1 MADNARLTFK
11 ELNARTDSLAKELES
26 LGANKDTIIATLLLD
41 GLAMIELA
49 VAAAKLGATL
59 LALNWRLAPAE
70 LRYIMSDASPDIYF
84 ISECFTDL
92 FNEAGGKDAYAIQAG
107 DASGALSAFNID
119 PKSCVEEQ
127 LNIEVIHSDRWYLV
141 YTSGTTGQQ
150 KGCQHSQ
157 GAYFLNVL
165 DWAQQIAISEQDCLL
180 ARFPLFHV
188 NGFGTFLCALI
199 AGAKTV
205 IPQRGLSLQETLRL
219 SVQEQV
225 TYLPV
230 LMELVDILAL
240 QTKLQLQL
248 QLRML
253 IAPGGAF
260 PRKFLESVA
269 SGLGVD
275 MRCMYGQ
282 TEAGG
287 WISMHGL
294 EDQILRPRSCGKA
307 MPYLATRIIDDQGQE
322 VATGLIGELLIKGE
336 SITTGYLN
344 LPEATAETIVDSWL
358 HTGDLFYQDE
368 EGFLYLTGRKKELI
382 KTGGENVYPAEVDSV
397 LVKHPAIVDACV
409 FGVPDPQWGE
419 AVKACLVLA
428 PGASITRQE
437 IVAWCRDYI
446 AGYKKPQ
453 YIEFIDEIP
462 RDYNGKPLRKLLKD
476 RPIQTDQATT

>member
-1 MADNARLTFK
+1 
-11 ELNARTDSLAKELES
+11 
-26 LGANKDTIIATLLLD
+26 
-41 GLAMIELA
+41 
-49 VAAAKLGATL
+49 
-59 LALNWRLAPAE
+59 
-70 LRYIMSDASPDIYF
+70 
-84 ISECFTDL
+84 
-92 FNEAGGKDAYAIQAG
+92 
-107 DASGALSAFNID
+107 
-119 PKSCVEEQ
+119 
-127 LNIEVIHSDRWYLV
+127 
-141 YTSGTTGQQ
+141 
-150 KGCQHSQ
+150 
-157 GAYFLNVL
+157 
-165 DWAQQIAISEQDCLL
+165 
-180 ARFPLFHV
+180 
-188 NGFGTFLCALI
+188 
-199 AGAKTV
+199 
-205 IPQRGLSLQETLRL
+205 
-219 SVQEQV
+219 
-225 TYLPV
+225 
-230 LMELVDILAL
+230 
-240 QTKLQLQL
+240 
-248 QLRML
+248 
-253 IAPGGAF
+253 
-260 PRKFLESVA
+260 
-269 SGLGVD
+269 
-275 MRCMYGQ
+275 
-282 TEAGG
+282 
-287 WISMHGL
+287 
-294 EDQILRPRSCGKA
+294 